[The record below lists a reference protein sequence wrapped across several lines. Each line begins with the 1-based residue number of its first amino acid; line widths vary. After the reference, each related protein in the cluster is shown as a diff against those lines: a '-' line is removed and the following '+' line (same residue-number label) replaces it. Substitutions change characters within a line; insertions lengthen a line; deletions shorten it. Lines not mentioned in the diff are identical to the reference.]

1 MEGRLTPIDNS
12 QFKSRWESKLT
23 LAEISMGVSMV
34 IFIFL
39 FCVHQPWFKWNNT
52 IDIPKWGTFGD
63 FIGGI
68 IGTACAYISVR
79 LLVKNLKEQEK
90 ANEYLKAS
98 NDRSSE
104 VYELQLV
111 HENVMSLSNSRQK
124 VLECLKFNEHT
135 KGIDAITAIARDLYD
150 NYQDAA
156 DSAAFE
162 VRIDEARKC
171 FDAKYITYRDTLSV
185 YFRLLYQTFQVIWQ
199 SDLKGDKKALLSKM
213 QRSQFTEDELLLL
226 RYNCLTS
233 NGEKMRFYVNQFN
246 ILKHLPLSH
255 LLEFKRWVKNL
266 NEVQRNRLDTECI
279 LLKKRIKNLLIED
292 KNKDE
297 ILDYSTKY
305 QGKITISKDN
315 RECHFELIRNSNVD
329 TSEDITSMDKVLD
342 KWDDQEIRDFFVDYF
357 KYVFDYSNFSQFNKI
372 SELTINHDIKT
383 ENNGQKHTI
392 WTLIR
397 KDNCPLVVSMPQNE
411 DPKN

>member
-1 MEGRLTPIDNS
+1 M
-12 QFKSRWESKLT
+12 
-23 LAEISMGVSMV
+23 
-34 IFIFL
+34 
-39 FCVHQPWFKWNNT
+39 
-52 IDIPKWGTFGD
+52 
-63 FIGGI
+63 
-68 IGTACAYISVR
+68 
-79 LLVKNLKEQEK
+79 
-90 ANEYLKAS
+90 
-98 NDRSSE
+98 
-104 VYELQLV
+104 
-111 HENVMSLSNSRQK
+111 
-124 VLECLKFNEHT
+124 
-135 KGIDAITAIARDLYD
+135 
-150 NYQDAA
+150 
-156 DSAAFE
+156 
-162 VRIDEARKC
+162 
-171 FDAKYITYRDTLSV
+171 
-185 YFRLLYQTFQVIWQ
+185 
-199 SDLKGDKKALLSKM
+199 
-213 QRSQFTEDELLLL
+213 
-226 RYNCLTS
+226 TS

-372 SELTINHDIKT
+372 SDY
-383 ENNGQKHTI
+383 
-392 WTLIR
+392 
-397 KDNCPLVVSMPQNE
+397 
-411 DPKN
+411 